1 MGGSQVAMSKHVVG
15 SVILFSG
22 LAVILCLA
30 LDGVDQSGFESALT
44 NLAAVGGIASGL
56 SFASLSIFTLN
67 GTYQKKVLA
76 QIGNKVRSTLF
87 YLLFIVMLVSIF
99 SGIAVV
105 WADKGWIRYIFPLLV
120 FLVLESFYLTFRIVF
135 TAYEWES
142 DPEPPDL
149 SSLPTV
155 GD

>member
-1 MGGSQVAMSKHVVG
+1 MGGSQVAKTKHVVG
-15 SVILFSG
+15 SVILFG
-22 LAVILCLA
+22 VLVGILFFA
-30 LDGVDQSGFESALT
+30 LDDVEQSGFESALT

-87 YLLFIVMLVSIF
+87 YLLFVVMLVSIF

-120 FLVLESFYLTFRIVF
+120 FLVLESFYLTLRIVF

-155 GD
+155 EN